1 VITAVAETANAT
13 QELIGGRYRLGAVI
27 GQGGLSTVHRAHD
40 ESLGRDVAIKWLN
53 VGPVDSAREDAELA
67 ILTGLD
73 HHNLITLLDAGTHP
87 DVTGRDRRFIVMP
100 LVRGMNLQERLHGSR
115 IAARNIGEI
124 GYDIAE
130 ALEYVHAQGVVHRDV
145 KPSNILLVDY
155 GNNAARARAKLTDFG
170 IAVAP
175 GVERFTE
182 AGTTT
187 GTAAYLSPEQ
197 AAGETVGLATDTYA
211 AGLVLLQCFTRTVE
225 FPGTV
230 VESAV
235 ARLSRQP
242 RIPEYLPNHWRGLLS
257 SMTARDPRDRP
268 SDRELVSA
276 LRQVV
281 IAESGRHKEYEAF
294 FATDNDADGLLTP
307 IPDEAL
313 HRESAMAARL
323 FESPIAMVSLYD
335 GRGTRVVSHYG
346 DAVEQIVRAVDLSGS
361 QAPRSEAYVVEDALA
376 HPELA
381 DSPLVKPPIGLRF
394 YAGAPLTGSDGR
406 TVGTLSVADVVPHSV
421 SEDQLRNLHDLAA
434 LVVAQL
440 ELRTGGLRTGG
451 LGTGGLRTGGT
462 ATGAERAANPS
473 TLNPGSATGD
483 GNPRV
488 A

>member
-1 VITAVAETANAT
+1 MTAVAETANAT
-13 QELIGGRYRLGAVI
+13 QELIGGRYRLESVI

-53 VGPVDSAREDAELA
+53 VGPVDSTREEAELA
-67 ILTGLD
+67 ILAGLD
-73 HHNLITLLDAGTHP
+73 HHNLITLLDAGSHP
-87 DVTGRDRRFIVMP
+87 DASGRDRRYIVMP

-155 GNNAARARAKLTDFG
+155 GNNATRARAKLTDFG
-170 IAVAP
+170 IALAP

-197 AAGETVGLATDTYA
+197 AAGEAVGPATDVYA
-211 AGLVLLQCFTRTVE
+211 AGLVLLQCFTRTIE

-230 VESAV
+230 VESAI

-242 RIPEYLPNHWRGLLS
+242 SIPDYLPDYWRALLT

-281 IAESGRHKEYEAF
+281 IAESGRHKEHEAF
-294 FATDNDADGLLTP
+294 FAGDNDAGDLLTP
-307 IPDEAL
+307 IPDESL
-313 HRESAMAARL
+313 HRVTAMAARL
-323 FESPIAMVSLYD
+323 LESPISVVSLHD
-335 GRGTRVVSHYG
+335 GERTRVVSHYG
-346 DAVEQIVRAVDLSGS
+346 DEVEQIVRAVDLNGS
-361 QAPRSEAYVVEDALA
+361 QAPRSEPYVVEDALA

-381 DSPLVKPPIGLRF
+381 ELPLVKPPIGLRF
-394 YAGAPLTGSDGR
+394 YAGVPLTGSDGR
-406 TVGTLSVADVVPHSV
+406 TLGTLSVADVVPHSV
-421 SEDQLRNLHDLAA
+421 SEDQLRNLRDLAA
-434 LVVAQL
+434 LVVGQL
-440 ELRTGGLRTGG
+440 EARQEGQ
-451 LGTGGLRTGGT
+451 RTGGT
-462 ATGAERAANPS
+462 GTAGTVTGAGDLR
-473 TLNPGSATGD
+473 SA
-483 GNPRV
+483 
-488 A
+488 

>member
-1 VITAVAETANAT
+1 MTAVAETANAT
-13 QELIGGRYRLGAVI
+13 QELIGGRYRLGPVI

-40 ESLGRDVAIKWLN
+40 EALGREVAIKWLN
-53 VGPVDSAREDAELA
+53 VGPVDSTREEAELA
-67 ILTGLD
+67 ILAGLD
-73 HHNLITLLDAGTHP
+73 HHNLIALLDAGSHP
-87 DVTGRDRRFIVMP
+87 DATGRERRYIVMP

-170 IAVAP
+170 IALAP

-197 AAGETVGLATDTYA
+197 AAGEAVGPATDTYA

-230 VESAV
+230 VESAI

-242 RIPEYLPNHWRGLLS
+242 NIPEYLPDHWRGLLT

-281 IAESGRHKEYEAF
+281 IAESGRHKEHEAF
-294 FATDNDADGLLTP
+294 FAGDDGSDLLMP
-307 IPDEAL
+307 IPDESL
-313 HRESAMAARL
+313 HRVTAMAARL
-323 FESPIAMVSLYD
+323 LESPISVVSLHD
-335 GRGTRVVSHYG
+335 GGRTRVVSHYG
-346 DAVEQIVRAVDLSGS
+346 DQVEQIVRAVDVNGS
-361 QAPRSEAYVVEDALA
+361 QPPRSEPYVVEDALA
-376 HPELA
+376 DPELA
-381 DSPLVKPPIGLRF
+381 DLPLVKPPIGLRF
-394 YAGAPLTGSDGR
+394 YAGVPLTGSDGR
-406 TVGTLSVADVVPHSV
+406 TLGTLSVADLVPHSV
-421 SEDQLRNLHDLAA
+421 SEDQLRNLRDLAA
-434 LVVAQL
+434 LAVGQL
-440 ELRTGGLRTGG
+440 EARQEGP
-451 LGTGGLRTGGT
+451 RTGGT
-462 ATGAERAANPS
+462 GVGSTAAAG
-473 TLNPGSATGD
+473 L
-483 GNPRV
+483 
-488 A
+488 